1 MSNQKQ
7 AEYDTR
13 YRAKATAGG
22 MRRVT
27 VMVPE
32 SEVQY
37 IRQLPA
43 QMRGTDGPTGDRSG

>member
-7 AEYDTR
+7 AEYDKR
-13 YRAKATAGG
+13 YREKANAGG

-32 SEVQY
+32 SGVQY
-37 IRQLPA
+37 IRQLAA
-43 QMRGTDGPTGDRSG
+43 QMRGTDGTTGGRSG